1 MHKTPYQS
9 IDVQNYL
16 VDAANIVIVFEA
28 CYVDSNLFL
37 LKWCVMYVNSLNGS
51 QMGCIGCMDTGL
63 DNTLYLYSKS

>member
-37 LKWCVMYVNSLNGS
+37 LK
-51 QMGCIGCMDTGL
+51 
-63 DNTLYLYSKS
+63 